1 MNIDVA
7 SKWLG
12 AGASAAVIIGV
23 LVAIGGFLVATRTL
37 EQTQG
42 AASATL
48 ALNLRDKIDG
58 NRYTKIT
65 NEIQDNGSAHALL
78 KERGGKFRDI
88 DVEEYISNFEDIGYL
103 VREDVI
109 AEQMAYDHFSYD
121 IEKAWCNGDVRRV
134 VEAARKADRSVSAKT
149 DPFYGKFEA
158 LANQYLSTERQSCKD
173 LENQ

>member
-23 LVAIGGFLVATRTL
+23 LVAIGGFWVATRTL

-48 ALNLRDKIDG
+48 ILNLRDKIDD
-58 NRYTKIT
+58 NRYAKIT
-65 NEIQDNGSAHALL
+65 NEIQNNGSAYVLL

-88 DVEEYISNFEDIGYL
+88 DVEQYISNFEDIGYL
-103 VREDVI
+103 VRESVI
-109 AEQMAYDHFSYD
+109 AEQMAYDHFL
-121 IEKAWCNGDVRRV
+121 
-134 VEAARKADRSVSAKT
+134 T
-149 DPFYGKFEA
+149 M
-158 LANQYLSTERQSCKD
+158 
-173 LENQ
+173 